1 VKVAISAK
9 AVISPKVIVSA
20 VFVASMFMNI
30 MDSTVVNVALP
41 TLSRY
46 FAVPV
51 ASVSGVVTAYLVTL
65 AVAMPASGWLGD
77 RFGAR
82 RVMLGSIGLFTAASA
97 MCGLATSLPELVA
110 FRALQG
116 FGGGLLV
123 PVGMAMMFRAFPPAE
138 RIRANRLMIV
148 PMLLAPALGPV
159 IGGLLVD
166 GLSWRWIFYVNLPV
180 GAAALTFGALFLPH
194 GSEHPAGRFDLPGFL
209 LGGSGFAL
217 FMFAL
222 TTGATYGWGSAQVL
236 ATGVPGVLLLAT
248 FVIVELRVAE
258 PMLRLRIYANRLF
271 RTTNLQ
277 LAFAGAGFTG
287 TLFLVPLLLQ
297 NGLGFTALHSGLSTF
312 PEALGG
318 MTGVQIT
325 TRLYK
330 RLGPRRL
337 MMAGMTGTVLTIGG
351 MGFAGPA
358 NAAWLIPVLMF
369 FTGGSFGFAMSPSQ
383 AAALATV
390 SPALTGQASTL
401 LNTLRQAGAAT
412 GVALLGTVL
421 GATRP
426 GLLDLTGYRLAFFAA
441 AGLMI
446 VGVAFS
452 SRVRDADA
460 AATMADDPSR
470 PGGPGGFAEPV
481 PEAALSRP
489 PTPAE
494 PVLCPRDDYRRV
506 RPHLRARA
514 GHAWPLPVD
523 RRAQRP
529 ALGDP
534 RAVRLRSGR
543 GRPERTGYQNP
554 HGHPAAGRRRCRRP
568 VLVGLRALQAGR
580 GRGGDGRS

>member
-1 VKVAISAK
+1 VQVALSAK
-9 AVISPKVIVSA
+9 TVISPKVIVGA
-20 VFVASMFMNI
+20 VFVAAMFMNI
-30 MDSTVVNVALP
+30 MDATVVNVALP

-82 RVMLGSIGLFTAASA
+82 RVMLASIGLFTVASA
-97 MCGLATSLPELVA
+97 MCGLATSLPELVT

-116 FGGGLLV
+116 FGGGVLV

-138 RIRANRLMIV
+138 RIRANRLMVV

-159 IGGLLVD
+159 VGGLLVD

-180 GAAALTFGALFLPH
+180 CAAALVFGALFLPR
-194 GSEHPAGRFDLPGFL
+194 GSEHPAGPFDLPGFL
-209 LGGSGFAL
+209 LGGAGFAL

-222 TTGATYGWGSAQVL
+222 TTGASSGWTSAQVL
-236 ATGVPGVLLLAT
+236 ATGILGVLLLAV
-248 FVIVELRVAE
+248 FVVVELRVAD
-258 PMLRLRIYANRLF
+258 PMLRLRIYDDRLF

-297 NGLGFTALHSGLSTF
+297 NGLGFTAVHSGLSTF

-318 MTGVQIT
+318 MTGVQVT

-337 MMAGMTGTVLTIGG
+337 MMTGMTGTVVTIGG
-351 MGFAGPA
+351 MAFAGPA
-358 NAAWLIPVLMF
+358 NAGWLIPVLMF
-369 FTGGSFGFAMSPSQ
+369 FTGCSFGFAMSPSQ

-401 LNTLRQAGAAT
+401 LNTLRQAGAAA
-412 GVALLGTVL
+412 GVAVLGTVV

-426 GLLDLTGYRLAFFAA
+426 GPLDLTGYRLAFVAA
-441 AGLMI
+441 ACLMT

-452 SRVRDADA
+452 FRVRDADA
-460 AATMADDPSR
+460 AATMA
-470 PGGPGGFAEPV
+470 GGPGGPDAPGGLAEPV
-481 PEAALSRP
+481 PEAAL
-489 PTPAE
+489 PACRQTNVDQ
-494 PVLCPRDDYRRV
+494 PVPCPRDDYRRV
-506 RPHLRARA
+506 CPHLRARA
-514 GHAWPLPVD
+514 RHAQPLPAH

-529 ALGDP
+529 ALG
-534 RAVRLRSGR
+534 
-543 GRPERTGYQNP
+543 NP
-554 HGHPAAGRRRCRRP
+554 
-568 VLVGLRALQAGR
+568 
-580 GRGGDGRS
+580 